1 MIDRTLK
8 QFFPDLDEE
17 KKEEK
22 GGEEKDIL
30 SRFTKIHTLK
40 IRWYFTPYWKQ
51 SPFIL
56 LFLQI
61 EIISSRND

>member
-1 MIDRTLK
+1 MKRFFVSSPMIDRTLK

-30 SRFTKIHTLK
+30 SRFTNTIVFKLK
-40 IRWYFTPYWKQ
+40 IR
-51 SPFIL
+51 
-56 LFLQI
+56 
-61 EIISSRND
+61 